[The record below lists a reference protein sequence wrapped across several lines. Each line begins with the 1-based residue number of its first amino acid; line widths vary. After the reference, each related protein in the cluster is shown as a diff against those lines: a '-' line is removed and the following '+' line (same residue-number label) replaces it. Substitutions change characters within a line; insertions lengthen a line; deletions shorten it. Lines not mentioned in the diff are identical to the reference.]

1 MTISLP
7 RVALILCVWC
17 FSSLTQAQ
25 MTQAQLSVPQ
35 RTISVQGSATILV
48 VPNQLEFSVAVEQ
61 RGADTK
67 ILQQQVQK
75 KVANIVYLLQQNGIV
90 DRNIQSMEMSLQPH
104 YEYDNGKRTQTDFIL
119 SRTIYVTHNDF
130 TVYSTL
136 MQALIKAGATSISP
150 AQLTHSDP
158 KQQYLDAL
166 KLAVEDAK
174 KRAITMLEPLQATLG
189 DVVSMNEQSRQQPIA
204 YRAKS
209 MAMLESAAV
218 DLPGQKGIEARVGVT
233 FLVR

>member
-1 MTISLP
+1 MIFSFP
-7 RVALILCVWC
+7 RVALVLCIWC
-17 FSSLTQAQ
+17 VSSLAQAQ
-25 MTQAQLSVPQ
+25 VSQAQLIPSE

-48 VPNQLEFSVAVEQ
+48 VPNQLEFSVSVQE
-61 RGADTK
+61 RGEETK
-67 ILQQQVQK
+67 YLQQQVQK
-75 KVANIVYLLQQNGIV
+75 KVADIVYLLQQNGIN

-119 SRTIYVTHNDF
+119 ARTIYVTHNDF

-150 AQLTHSDP
+150 AQLTHSSP

-174 KRAITMLEPLQATLG
+174 KRALTMLEPLQATLG
-189 DVVSMNEQSRQQPIA
+189 DVLSINEQSRQHPIA

-209 MAMLESAAV
+209 MVMMESAAV
-218 DLPGQKGIEARVGVT
+218 DLPGEKEIEARVSVT

>member
-1 MTISLP
+1 MTISL
-7 RVALILCVWC
+7 RHLALFLCVWC
-17 FSSLTQAQ
+17 FSNIVQAQ
-25 MTQAQLSVPQ
+25 TQLSPSPQ
-35 RTISVQGSATILV
+35 RTISVQGSGTILI

-61 RGADTK
+61 RGTDTK

-75 KVANIVYLLQQNGIV
+75 KVSDIVYLLQQNGIN

-104 YEYDNGKRTQTDFIL
+104 YEYDNGKRTHTDFIFV
-119 SRTIYVTHNDF
+119 RTIYVKHNDF

-150 AQLTHSDP
+150 ALLTHSNP

-174 KRAITMLEPLQATLG
+174 KRAITMLEPLQAKLG
-189 DVVSMNEQSRQQPIA
+189 DVLSVNEQSRQQPVA

-209 MAMLESAAV
+209 MAMLESSSI
-218 DLPGQKGIEARVGVT
+218 DLPGEKGIEARVGVT